1 MRTFYLLLY
10 KHCVVSCNAYKY
22 HVLEQPCN
30 NISFKNVRDGVFIF
44 TFPNGERYQA
54 LFVAGTRNG
63 DWDKMDPVPPLPQFS
78 DY

>member
-1 MRTFYLLLY
+1 M
-10 KHCVVSCNAYKY
+10 
-22 HVLEQPCN
+22 
-30 NISFKNVRDGVFIF
+30 FIF

-63 DWDKMDPVPPLPQFS
+63 DWEKMDPVPPLSQFN